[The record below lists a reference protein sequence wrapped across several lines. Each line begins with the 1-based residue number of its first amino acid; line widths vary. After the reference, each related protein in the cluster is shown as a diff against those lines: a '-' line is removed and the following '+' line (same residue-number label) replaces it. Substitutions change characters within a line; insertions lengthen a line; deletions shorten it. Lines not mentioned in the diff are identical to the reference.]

1 MHANRENRDRTAVAV
16 VSRVDDV
23 LVVCTD
29 CDMFDDMQRVERFDN
44 VFTTSDAAVV
54 RHQSGFRVRWRQSRR
69 LGLHL
74 LGPSQ

>member
-1 MHANRENRDRTAVAV
+1 
-16 VSRVDDV
+16 
-23 LVVCTD
+23 
-29 CDMFDDMQRVERFDN
+29 MFDDMQRVERFDN